1 MGCDLPDCKSRAWVP
16 ALFFLA
22 ILVFGAFF
30 VIGDHHYIRT
40 LSKWNDANH
49 TRVVENLEVKIT
61 LQNTK
66 HDSNSCQ
73 NTYRPPG
80 TEALPRGIVAGT
92 SDLELRSLWDY
103 RDENIIKK
111 TSKSLLAM
119 AVGIKQKQEVNIV
132 VEKFL
137 ASGFAVMLF
146 HYDGHVDEWK
156 DLAWNDLVIHV
167 SALHQTKWWFAKRFL
182 HPDIVAEYDYIFLW
196 DEDLQVDN
204 FNPTR
209 YLSIIEDQGLE
220 ISQPGLDREKSLYHH
235 LITIRR
241 ENAIIHRQ
249 IYKTTESLTCNKH
262 STNPPC
268 TGWVEVMAPV
278 FSKTAWRCAWYMI
291 QKT

>member
-1 MGCDLPDCKSRAWVP
+1 MGIKFGCDLPDCKSRAWVP

-40 LSKWNDANH
+40 LSKSNDAIH
-49 TRVVENLEVKIT
+49 TRVIENLEVKIT

-92 SDLELRSLWDY
+92 SDLELR
-103 RDENIIKK
+103 RNKAE
-111 TSKSLLAM
+111 T
-119 AVGIKQKQEVNIV
+119 EVNIV

-156 DLAWNDLVIHV
+156 DLAWNDRVIHV

-209 YLSIIEDQGLE
+209 YGSVKLGIF
-220 ISQPGLDREKSLYHH
+220 KSVVLFV
-235 LITIRR
+235 L
-241 ENAIIHRQ
+241 Q
-249 IYKTTESLTCNKH
+249 
-262 STNPPC
+262 
-268 TGWVEVMAPV
+268 
-278 FSKTAWRCAWYMI
+278 
-291 QKT
+291 

>member
-1 MGCDLPDCKSRAWVP
+1 MFYLD
-16 ALFFLA
+16 
-22 ILVFGAFF
+22 
-30 VIGDHHYIRT
+30 
-40 LSKWNDANH
+40 
-49 TRVVENLEVKIT
+49 RVVICRIVRVEHGFPLCSFSPSWCSGPSSS
-61 LQNTK
+61 L
-66 HDSNSCQ
+66 

-80 TEALPRGIVAGT
+80 TEALPREIVAGT
-92 SDLELRSLWDY
+92 SDLELRSLCDY

-119 AVGIKQKQEVNIV
+119 AVGIKQKQGVNIV

-146 HYDGHVDEWK
+146 HYDG
-156 DLAWNDLVIHV
+156 
-167 SALHQTKWWFAKRFL
+167 WFAKRFL
-182 HPDIVAEYDYIFLW
+182 HPYIVAEYDYIFLW

-241 ENAIIHRQ
+241 ENSIIHRQ

-278 FSKTAWRCAWYMI
+278 FSKTAWRCASYMI
-291 QKT
+291 QPYEKESSLLELERIETEFSTFNDDDNWFGCAYYHHSDPSQNI

>member
-1 MGCDLPDCKSRAWVP
+1 MSRAWVP

-40 LSKWNDANH
+40 LSKLNDANH

-103 RDENIIKK
+103 RDENINKK

-156 DLAWNDLVIHV
+156 DLAWNDRVIHV

-235 LITIRR
+235 LYTIRR
-241 ENAIIHRQ
+241 ENSIIHR
-249 IYKTTESLTCNKH
+249 Y
-262 STNPPC
+262 
-268 TGWVEVMAPV
+268 TG
-278 FSKTAWRCAWYMI
+278 Y
-291 QKT
+291 